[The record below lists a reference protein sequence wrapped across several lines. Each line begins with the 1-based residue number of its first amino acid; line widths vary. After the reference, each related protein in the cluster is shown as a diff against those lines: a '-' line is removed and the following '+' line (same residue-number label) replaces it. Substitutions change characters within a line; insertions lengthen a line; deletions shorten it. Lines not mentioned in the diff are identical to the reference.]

1 MAICVLAAGMW
12 IYLGLRCL
20 AKAINAN
27 PTALGIVSQDD
38 VAWLEREK
46 FTLRPDEHPQA
57 NRAAHNAR
65 IDRILAVCRR
75 ELGGNGEERDGLRS
89 K

>member
-1 MAICVLAAGMW
+1 MTREDLE
-12 IYLGLRCL
+12 
-20 AKAINAN
+20 
-27 PTALGIVSQDD
+27 
-38 VAWLEREK
+38 WLEREK
-46 FTLRPDEHPQA
+46 FTLQPDEHPQA

-75 ELGGNGEERDGLRS
+75 ELDGNGEERDGLRS